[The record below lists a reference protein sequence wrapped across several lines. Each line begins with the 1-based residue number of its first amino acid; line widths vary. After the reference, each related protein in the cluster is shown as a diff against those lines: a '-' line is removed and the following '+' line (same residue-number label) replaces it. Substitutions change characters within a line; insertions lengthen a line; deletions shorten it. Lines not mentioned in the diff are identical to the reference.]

1 MSSSIVKGTIILG
14 TTNQIKLQ
22 HAIYS
27 RYVLIAKMLK
37 YEKMAWLKVNEV
49 LLSLLEGRSLPALCT
64 NPSPGLE

>member
-22 HAIYS
+22 HAIDS
-27 RYVLIAKMLK
+27 RYILIAKMWK

-49 LLSLLEGRSLPALCT
+49 WHCHSLRAGPCPPCALIH
-64 NPSPGLE
+64 PQG